1 MFCYDSQAMTAL
13 LATTAAAVYGCADFL
28 GGLASRK
35 ESPFAVSALSQLLG
49 LVVLIVLVP
58 FMSSGVPSSADLMW
72 GCAAGLLG
80 GWGVVA
86 LYAGLGTGRM
96 SVVAPTTAALAAAGP
111 AAFDVLTGGSLGVT
125 TLVGIGLA
133 ITAIIIVSMTSEDAG
148 KGSSG
153 YAFMLSIAAG
163 LAFAGFFILLSF
175 TSPDAG
181 LWPLLAARAV
191 SVPVLVVLA
200 LAKGGLRVARSSL
213 PTVAAAGI
221 LDMAANVF
229 VLLAIQRGPLA
240 TASVLAS
247 LYPVATVL
255 LARVVLRERL
265 HGLQR
270 VGVILALVAVVLASM
285 P

>member
-1 MFCYDSQAMTAL
+1 MTAL
-13 LATTAAAVYGCADFL
+13 LATAAAAVYGCADFL

-35 ESPFAVSALSQLLG
+35 ESPFAVSAVSQLLG
-49 LVVLIVLVP
+49 LVVLLAMVP
-58 FMSSGVPSSADLMW
+58 FLDQSTLSRADVLW
-72 GCAAGLLG
+72 GAAAGLLG

-96 SVVAPTTAALAAAGP
+96 SLVAPTTAALAAAGP
-111 AAFDVLTGGSLGVT
+111 AAFDVLTGGSLGIT
-125 TLVGIGLA
+125 TVLGIGLA
-133 ITAIIIVSMTSEDAG
+133 ITAIIVVSMTGEDD
-148 KGSSG
+148 GSGSTSS
-153 YAFMLSIAAG
+153 AFLLSVAAG

-175 TSPDAG
+175 ASSDAG
-181 LWPLLAARAV
+181 LWPLLGARAV
-191 SVPVLVVLA
+191 SVPVLVALA
-200 LAKGGLRVARSSL
+200 LAKGGLRNGLRVSRSSL
-213 PTVAAAGI
+213 PIVAGAGI

-255 LARVVLRERL
+255 LARVVLHERL

-270 VGVILALVAVVLASM
+270 AGVVIALVAVVLVSM

>member
-1 MFCYDSQAMTAL
+1 MTAL

-28 GGLASRK
+28 GGLASRE

-49 LVVLIVLVP
+49 LVVLVAIVP
-58 FMSSGVPSSADLMW
+58 FLGQATPAPSDMLW
-72 GCAAGLLG
+72 GGAAGLLG

-96 SVVAPTTAALAAAGP
+96 SVVAPTTAAIAAAGP
-111 AAFDVLTGGSLGVT
+111 AAFDVLTGGGLGVT
-125 TLVGIGLA
+125 TVVGIGLA
-133 ITAIIIVSMTSEDAG
+133 IAAIIIVSMTSEDAG
-148 KGSSG
+148 KGSSS
-153 YAFMLSIAAG
+153 YAFMLAIAAG
-163 LAFAGFFILLSF
+163 LAFAGFFVLLSF

-181 LWPLLAARAV
+181 LWPLLAARMV
-191 SVPVLVVLA
+191 SVPVLIVLA
-200 LAKGGLRVARSSL
+200 LAKGGLRVARKSL

-221 LDMAANVF
+221 LDMVANVF

-240 TASVLAS
+240 IASVLAS

-255 LARVVLRERL
+255 LARVVLHEHLR
-265 HGLQR
+265 GLQR
-270 VGVILALVAVVLASM
+270 VGVIMALVAVVIVSM